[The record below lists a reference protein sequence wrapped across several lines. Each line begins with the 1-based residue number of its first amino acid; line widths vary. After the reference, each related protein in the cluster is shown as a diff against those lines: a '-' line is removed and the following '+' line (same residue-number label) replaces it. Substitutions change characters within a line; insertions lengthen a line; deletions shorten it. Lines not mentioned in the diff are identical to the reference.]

1 MDKWQ
6 ASEGCFEKIAKPSC
20 SESQTASKQALIF
33 RRHARPNQTKQP
45 ENKQG
50 QRVKR
55 PSQQPRK
62 PPSGAEKGINIFEV
76 PSLAFSGPQ
85 T

>member
-6 ASEGCFEKIAKPSC
+6 APEGCFEKIAKPNC

-33 RRHARPNQTKQP
+33 KRHARPNQTKQS

-50 QRVKR
+50 QQVKR

-62 PPSGAEKGINIFEV
+62 PPRRAEKGINIFEV
-76 PSLAFSGPQ
+76 PSLPVSGPQ

>member
-6 ASEGCFEKIAKPSC
+6 APEGCFAKIAKPNC

-33 RRHARPNQTKQP
+33 KLHARLNQTKHS

-50 QRVKR
+50 QQVKR

-62 PPSGAEKGINIFEV
+62 PPRRVERG
-76 PSLAFSGPQ
+76 
-85 T
+85 